1 MSGKLSFRLN
11 TFIQVHKELS
21 IYLFFA
27 VLSVFVLF
35 FYSQDSYLYDL
46 YNRVDSAWFFMC
58 GKAWMNG
65 MVPYV
70 DFADSKGPLLWLIY
84 GLGYLISPRDY
95 TGVYWVT
102 CVWYSFTY
110 YFTYK
115 LADIFLKNKRKSV
128 LCAILMTVAFFNP
141 LFHVETRAEDFCLLF
156 ITISL
161 YRMSLSLY
169 DDDHQDDRSTSL
181 SFFWFGC
188 CFSALLLIKF
198 NYAAMQCIFPFC
210 TAIYLLK
217 NKRNIVRPCL
227 YWILGAAL
235 TVLPFLT
242 YFLIQ
247 GNFDDFINEY
257 FINTTS
263 TIMNIKDF
271 LINQFLL
278 LYTNK
283 RVIILLICTMLF
295 NILIFKDLDR
305 FKGVLLFCS
314 FSFLLANMLLGTI
327 YYFNINSI
335 FLISGFVYLLKRFNI
350 IFNINHALLLIVLT
364 ISPLFYHI
372 FLPTYSFS
380 YKPFKFRRDTMESEH
395 FNAINEIIMEKESPT
410 LINLFS
416 YEYGYG
422 ISSEMLPGCKYWA
435 MQNGATEEMIEDQIT
450 SIKMLKADYLYIH
463 NSSLLEKYGLSM
475 SKLDKI
481 GYTISYSNND
491 KEYLLARRESIVL
504 FDMSKM

>member
-1 MSGKLSFRLN
+1 MSGKLSLHLN
-11 TFIQVHKELS
+11 TFIQAHKELS
-21 IYLFFA
+21 TYLFFL

-95 TGVYWVT
+95 TGVYWIT
-102 CVWYSFTY
+102 CLWYSFTY

-115 LADIFLKNKRKSV
+115 LADIFLKNKRKSI

-141 LFHVETRAEDFCLLF
+141 LFHAETRAEDFCLLF

-169 DDDHQDDRSTSL
+169 DDDHQDDCSTAL

-198 NYAAMQCIFPFC
+198 NYAAMQCLFPFC
-210 TAIYLLK
+210 TAIYLFK
-217 NKRNIVRPCL
+217 NKRNIIRPCL
-227 YWILGAAL
+227 YWIAGVGL
-235 TVLPFLT
+235 TALPFLI

-257 FINTTS
+257 FINTSS
-263 TIMNIKDF
+263 TILNLKDY
-271 LINQFLL
+271 LIQQLLL
-278 LYTNK
+278 LYTKK
-283 RVIILLICTMLF
+283 RVLLLLICTIVFNCFIAGMLKREKW
-295 NILIFKDLDR
+295 IF
-305 FKGVLLFCS
+305 LFCS
-314 FSFLLANMLLGTI
+314 ISFLAINLVLGTI
-327 YYFNINSI
+327 YYLNLNSI
-335 FLISGFVYLLKRFNI
+335 FLISGIIPILKFSNCTLKVKNLLPYT
-350 IFNINHALLLIVLT
+350 IVVVLP
-364 ISPLFYHI
+364 IVYHI
-372 FLPTYSFS
+372 CQTTYDFW
-380 YKPFKFRRDTMESEH
+380 YQPFKFRNESNEAKE
-395 FNAINEIIMEKESPT
+395 FDAINKIIGSVESPRI
-410 LINLFS
+410 INVFS

-422 ISSEMLPGCKYWA
+422 IASESMPGCKYWA
-435 MQNGATEEMIEDQIT
+435 KQNGATMEMVEEH
-450 SIKMLKADYLYIH
+450 KKAILSGTADFLYIH
-463 NSSLLEKYGLSM
+463 HLPSLEHNGLS
-475 SKLDKI
+475 LEQLQAI
-481 GYTISYSNND
+481 GYEVCYKD
-491 KEYLLARRESIVL
+491 KNRYLMGHLQ
-504 FDMSKM
+504 

>member
-1 MSGKLSFRLN
+1 MTGKLSFRLN

-95 TGVYWVT
+95 TGVYWIT

-115 LADIFLKNKRKSV
+115 LADIFLKNKRKSI
-128 LCAILMTVAFFNP
+128 LCAILMTIAFFNP

-161 YRMSLSLY
+161 YRMSLTLY
-169 DDDHQDDRSTSL
+169 DDDHQDDRATSL

-198 NYAAMQCIFPFC
+198 NYAAMQCLFPFC
-210 TAIYLLK
+210 TAIYLIK
-217 NKRNIVRPCL
+217 NKRNIIRPCL
-227 YWILGAAL
+227 YWIWGVGL
-235 TVLPFLT
+235 TALPFLI

-257 FINTTS
+257 FINTSS
-263 TIMNIKDF
+263 TILNLRDY
-271 LINQFLL
+271 LIQQLL
-278 LYTNK
+278 LLHTK
-283 RVIILLICTMLF
+283 KKVLLLLICTIVF
-295 NILIFKDLDR
+295 NLLITRILNKS
-305 FKGVLLFCS
+305 KWVLLFCAL
-314 FSFLLANMLLGTI
+314 SFLAINIVLGTV
-327 YYFNINSI
+327 YYYNINSI
-335 FLISGFVYLLKRFNI
+335 FLISGVICFLKYTHFKINLNNI
-350 IFNINHALLLIVLT
+350 PLCLIVVILPLT
-364 ISPLFYHI
+364 YHV
-372 FLPTYSFS
+372 FQPTYDNW
-380 YKPFKFRRDTMESEH
+380 YKPFKFRSVSIEKQRFSDV
-395 FNAINEIIMEKESPT
+395 NGIMAEKDFPRI
-410 LINLFS
+410 INLFS
-416 YEYGYG
+416 FEYGYG
-422 ISSEMLPGCKYWA
+422 ISSEALPGCKYWA
-435 MQNGATEEMIEDQIT
+435 KQNGATATMIEDQINAV
-450 SIKMLKADYLYIH
+450 KALSADFLYIH
-463 NSSLLEKYGLSM
+463 KVSFLERYGLS
-475 SKLDKI
+475 LEHLEEYGYKI
-481 GYTISYSNND
+481 CYE
-491 KEYLLARRESIVL
+491 KEDALLMDR
-504 FDMSKM
+504 K

>member
-1 MSGKLSFRLN
+1 MSGKLSLRLN
-11 TFIQVHKELS
+11 NFIQSHKELS

-27 VLSVFVLF
+27 LLSVLVLF

-169 DDDHQDDRSTSL
+169 DDDHQDDGSTSL

-210 TAIYLLK
+210 TAIYVIK
-217 NKRNIVRPCL
+217 NKRNIIRPCL
-227 YWILGAAL
+227 YWILGVGL
-235 TVLPFLT
+235 TALPFLI

-257 FINTTS
+257 FINTSS
-263 TIMNIKDF
+263 TILNLRDY
-271 LINQFLL
+271 LIQQLL
-278 LYTNK
+278 LLHTK
-283 RVIILLICTMLF
+283 KKVLLLLICTIVF
-295 NILIFKDLDR
+295 NLLITKILDKS
-305 FKGVLLFCS
+305 KWVLLFCAL
-314 FSFLLANMLLGTI
+314 SFLAINIVLERV
-327 YYFNINSI
+327 YYYNINSI
-335 FLISGFVYLLKRFNI
+335 FLISGVICFLKYTHFKINLNNILLY
-350 IFNINHALLLIVLT
+350 LIVVILPHT
-364 ISPLFYHI
+364 YHV
-372 FLPTYSFS
+372 FQPTYDNRFM
-380 YKPFKFRRDTMESEH
+380 PFKFKGDTLEERR
-395 FNAINEIIMEKESPT
+395 FNDINGIIAKKESSRI
-410 LINLFS
+410 INLFS
-416 YEYGYG
+416 HEYGYG
-422 ISSEMLPGCKYWA
+422 ISSEALPGCKYWA
-435 MQNGATEEMIEDQIT
+435 KQNGATQSMIEDQI
-450 SIKMLKADYLYIH
+450 KAVESLSADFLYIH
-463 NSSLLEKYGLSM
+463 DKSLLEQHGLTVQQ
-475 SKLDKI
+475 LWDA
-481 GYTISYSNND
+481 GYVNCYEHSNV
-491 KEYLLARRESIVL
+491 LL
-504 FDMSKM
+504 FKKTTH

>member
-1 MSGKLSFRLN
+1 MSGKLSLRLN
-11 TFIQVHKELS
+11 NFIQSHKELS

-95 TGVYWVT
+95 TGVYWIT

-115 LADIFLKNKRKSV
+115 LADIFLKNKRKSI
-128 LCAILMTVAFFNP
+128 LCAILMTIAFFNP

-198 NYAAMQCIFPFC
+198 NYAAMQCLFPFC
-210 TAIYLLK
+210 TAIYLIK
-217 NKRNIVRPCL
+217 NKRNIIRSCL
-227 YWILGAAL
+227 YWILGVSL
-235 TVLPFLT
+235 TLLPFLI

-247 GNFDDFINEY
+247 GNLDDFINEY
-257 FINTTS
+257 FINTSS
-263 TIMNIKDF
+263 TILNLKDY
-271 LINQFLL
+271 LIQQLL
-278 LYTNK
+278 LLHRRK
-283 RVIILLICTMLF
+283 KELLLLICTIVF
-295 NILIFKDLDR
+295 NLLIIRLLDKNR
-305 FKGVLLFCS
+305 WVLLLCAIS
-314 FSFLLANMLLGTI
+314 LLVINIVLGRV
-327 YYFNINSI
+327 YYYNINSI
-335 FLISGFVYLLKRFNI
+335 FLISGVIYLLKYTQFKISLKKIPLYLI
-350 IFNINHALLLIVLT
+350 IVILPFT
-364 ISPLFYHI
+364 YHI
-372 FLPTYSFS
+372 FQPTYDSW
-380 YKPFKFRRDTMESEH
+380 YKPFKYMGDSLGKRR
-395 FNAINEIIMEKESPT
+395 FNDIDGIIAEEKSPKI
-410 LINLFS
+410 INLFAH
-416 YEYGYG
+416 EYGYG
-422 ISSEMLPGCKYWA
+422 ISSESLPGCKYWA
-435 MQNGATEEMIEDQIT
+435 KQNGATSAMIEDQINAVKT
-450 SIKMLKADYLYIH
+450 FSADFLYIH
-463 NSSLLEKYGLSM
+463 DVSLLKQYGLTVTQ
-475 SKLDKI
+475 LQDI
-481 GYTISYSNND
+481 GYMIRYIDRNV
-491 KEYLLARRESIVL
+491 LLMQKIYGEL
-504 FDMSKM
+504 

>member
-11 TFIQVHKELS
+11 TFIQAHKELS

-35 FYSQDSYLYDL
+35 FYSQDSYIYDL
-46 YNRVDSAWFFMC
+46 YNRWDSAWFFMC

-210 TAIYLLK
+210 TAIYLIK

-257 FINTTS
+257 FINTTH
-263 TIMNIKDF
+263 TVKMDF
-271 LINQFLL
+271 SEYVSQWVNLIR
-278 LYTNK
+278 YK
-283 RVIILLICTMLF
+283 K
-295 NILIFKDLDR
+295 ILILWVLTIISNCFIVKLIAKDR
-305 FKGVLLFCS
+305 WWLLFCS
-314 FSFLLANMLLGTI
+314 VMFLIANYRSVNNTVFV
-327 YYFNINSI
+327 YYYYLNSI
-335 FLISGFVYLLKRFNI
+335 FLLGIFVYLVSKLRDIKNYAVF
-350 IFNINHALLLIVLT
+350 IVFSLLT
-364 ISPLFYHI
+364 IVPVLYHYYYP
-372 FLPTYSFS
+372 FDDKR
-380 YKPFKFRRDTMESEH
+380 YKPFVFRNDDSEKKR
-395 FNAINEIIMEKESPT
+395 FYDINNLISEETAPT
-410 LINLFS
+410 IINLL
-416 YEYGYG
+416 YVERGYG
-422 ISSEMLPGCKYWA
+422 ITSETLPGCKYWA
-435 MQNGATEEMIEDQIT
+435 YQVGATAEMLNEQIESVKT
-450 SIKMLKADYLYIH
+450 
-463 NSSLLEKYGLSM
+463 GLSDYIYINDIDAVYNKGV
-475 SKLDKI
+475 SLDDLLSV
-481 GYTISYSNND
+481 GYEICYSNDN
-491 KEYLLARRESIVL
+491 KQYLLAR
-504 FDMSKM
+504 K